1 MESRDDGE
9 QGGGRAPGGPWRME
23 GVRQMEEGGQHV
35 STADV
40 GSLAR
45 EATGVQASQV

>member
-1 MESRDDGE
+1 
-9 QGGGRAPGGPWRME
+9 ME

-40 GSLAR
+40 GRLVG
-45 EATGVQASQV
+45 EAAGVQASQV